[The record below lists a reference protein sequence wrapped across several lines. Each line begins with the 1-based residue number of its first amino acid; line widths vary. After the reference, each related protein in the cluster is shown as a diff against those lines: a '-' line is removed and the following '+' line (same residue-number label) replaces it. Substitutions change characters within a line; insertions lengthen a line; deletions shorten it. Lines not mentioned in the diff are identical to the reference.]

1 MNTRPTMSHAVDKNH
16 LNELLVKYYR
26 DLASEYDQ
34 TLGVVHLYLKEG
46 DEARALIEIELFI
59 EKLDT

>member
-1 MNTRPTMSHAVDKNH
+1 MNIRPTMSHAVDKNH

-34 TLGVVHLYLKEG
+34 AIGVIHLYLTEG
-46 DEARALIEIELFI
+46 DDKRALEEIKLFI
-59 EKLDT
+59 ERLDA